1 MAEDD
6 KNGVAIFN
14 YSKFDETEDIF
25 SSLANSQRL
34 AILDIISKNKETLTS
49 IAKELRTTTQETHRN
64 LNKLISSNI
73 IQKDLKGYF
82 SLTVF
87 GDMVIKNISAINFL
101 SKNKKFFSQHN
112 FHAIP
117 IKFIQRIGALEK
129 SEFILGFVAVI
140 EHIKRMYQKSRKY
153 IYSILPQVP
162 FDLINTAIP
171 IVKERELKFKHILPI
186 DALIPKESEE
196 FLKNLGYSQLIQKG
210 IIERRMTTKTNLGI
224 VLTENQALVMFPLTE
239 GQVDMNSI
247 FTNNITT
254 DNGLFHEWC
263 LDYFYEIWNNAK
275 TFDQYKL
282 RKV

>member
-14 YSKFDETEDIF
+14 FSKFDETEDIF

-49 IAKELRTTTQETHRN
+49 IAKELRITTQETHRN
-64 LNKLISSNI
+64 LNKLLNTNI
-73 IQKDLKGYF
+73 IEKDLKGYF

-101 SKNKKFFSQHN
+101 SKHKKFFSQHN

-117 IKFIQRIGALEK
+117 IKYIQRIGALEK
-129 SEFILGFVAVI
+129 SEFVLGFVAVI

-162 FDLINTAIP
+162 FDLIYTAIP

-196 FLKNLGYSQLIQKG
+196 FLKNLGYGQLLQKG

-247 FTNNITT
+247 FANDITT

>member
-1 MAEDD
+1 MAKDD
-6 KNGVAIFN
+6 KNGVTIFN

-49 IAKELRTTTQETHRN
+49 IARELRTTTQETHRN

-171 IVKERELKFKHILPI
+171 IVKERELKFRHILPI

-196 FLKNLGYSQLIQKG
+196 FLKNLGYSQLLQKG

-247 FTNNITT
+247 FANNITT